1 MTQYVGFRTEAD
13 ADRHIGKPPES
24 VNGEME
30 ELGFI
35 YGAG

>member
-1 MTQYVGFRTEAD
+1 MSASGLKLIAY
-13 ADRHIGKPPES
+13 RHIGKPPES
-24 VNGEME
+24 VSGKME